1 MGHGRLKR
9 TFQRFVASDADVESH
24 ELMVLAEQAGA
35 DRVDRCGDRQRVCVA
50 GEVRSLR
57 VDTRGGS
64 PVLEVAVYDG
74 TAVLTAVFLGRRSVA
89 GLDAG
94 RAVRLHGRL
103 SCVDGEPVIYNP
115 SYELLASAAAG
126 R

>member
-1 MGHGRLKR
+1 MVR
-9 TFQRFVASDADVESH
+9 A
-24 ELMVLAEQAGA
+24 ELAGA
-35 DRVDRCGDRQRVCVA
+35 DRMDQCGDRQRVCVA

-64 PVLEVAVYDG
+64 PVLEVEVYDG

-94 RAVRLHGRL
+94 RAVRIRGRL
-103 SCVDGEPVIYNP
+103 SCLDGAPVIYNP
-115 SYELLASAAAG
+115 AYELLTGAAAEK
-126 R
+126 